1 MFPTRGP
8 TLNPTFL
15 MFPTR
20 GPTLNPTFLM
30 FLTRGP
36 TLNPTPCPTLTL
48 QAFAA
53 ATATVPWISAAS

>member
-15 MFPTR
+15 MFP
-20 GPTLNPTFLM
+20 
-30 FLTRGP
+30 TRGP